1 MDLKNIKNQLN
12 DNIDK
17 VFKKLDVKYED
28 FGENIYCKCP
38 IHESSDN
45 PRAFSYSR
53 NKQIWK
59 CWTRDCQHDFGNDI
73 FGFIR
78 GALSTKTGDDVDF
91 KTALKWAC
99 DLLNIKS
106 TNDFKAK
113 PEVTED
119 DLDKI
124 IKIFNKHDCSRQQES
139 VTIDCTLVKPSEYFI
154 SRGFK
159 ARTLKYFDVG
169 DCQDKGKFKDRSII
183 PIHDPTG
190 KHLIGAIGRSTKE
203 YRSPKFL
210 IYPTGFDKRN
220 CFYNYHRA
228 IKKAKETS
236 CLFIMEGQG
245 DVWKMYESGV
255 HNAVSLFGKTLSE
268 EHMEKLN
275 KLAIT
280 TLVILMD
287 NDQVGREARIKI
299 QRQLGRMYKLIFPR
313 LPNKDVGD
321 MSVAKIKSEILHN
334 LKGCY

>member
-17 VFKKLDVKYED
+17 VFKKLDITYED

-59 CWTRDCQHDFGNDI
+59 CWTRDCQHDYGNDI

-78 GALSTKTGDDVDF
+78 GALSTQRGEDVDF
-91 KTALKWAC
+91 RTALKWSC

-106 TNDFKAK
+106 TSNKK
-113 PEVTED
+113 VKTEVTED

-124 IKIFNKHDCSRQQES
+124 IKIFNKTNISRKQEKVNIDCSL
-139 VTIDCTLVKPSEYFI
+139 DKPSKYFM
-154 SRGFK
+154 SRGFS
-159 ARTLKYFDVG
+159 AHTLEHFDIG
-169 DCQDKGKFKDRSII
+169 DCQQKGKFKDRAII
-183 PIHDPTG
+183 PIHDTTG
-190 KHLIGAIGRSTKE
+190 EHVIGAIGRSTKE
-203 YRSPKFL
+203 YRNPKFL
-210 IYPTGFDKRN
+210 IYPTGFDKRS

-228 IKKAKETS
+228 IDKANETS
-236 CLFIMEGQG
+236 CLFVMEGQG

-255 HNAVSLFGKTLSE
+255 SNAVSLFGKTLSE
-268 EHMEKLN
+268 EHMEKLQN
-275 KLAIT
+275 LAIT
-280 TLVILMD
+280 TLIILMD

-313 LPNKDVGD
+313 LPSKDVGD
-321 MSVAKIKSEILHN
+321 MSVKKIKSEILYN